1 MKKAI
6 WNDVVIA
13 ESKETVLV
21 EGNTYFPPSGVK
33 KEYLVETD
41 YRTQCP
47 WKGEAHYFN
56 IVVGDEINRTAAWS
70 YPEPKEKAKHIKG
83 YFAFWKGVSVE

>member
-1 MKKAI
+1 MIRAI
-6 WNDVVIA
+6 WNDTVIA
-13 ESKETVLV
+13 ESNETIIV
-21 EGNTYFPPSGVK
+21 EGNHYFPPSSVK
-33 KEYLVETD
+33 NEYLVETD

-56 IVVGDEINRTAAWS
+56 LVVGDQINRTATWS
-70 YPEPKEKAKHIKG
+70 YPEPKEEAKHIKG

>member
-1 MKKAI
+1 MTRAI
-6 WNDVVIA
+6 WNDTVIA
-13 ESKETVLV
+13 ESDKTVIV
-21 EGNTYFPPSGVK
+21 EGNHYFPPSDVNQ
-33 KEYLVETD
+33 EYLVETD

-56 IVVGDEINRTAAWS
+56 LVVGDQINRTATWS
-70 YPEPKEKAKHIKG
+70 YPEPREKAKHIKG